1 MFKDIILI
9 KISAECPINLVLITN
24 CYDGD
29 TCYYKEN
36 PKAQSIPIRLMNID
50 TPEIKGECQEEIT
63 KAIKARDRVNQLI
76 RDSRNIK
83 VDIYYTDKY
92 NRYVGYIWLD
102 SINLNTILLGE
113 ELAKPYKRNID
124 WCK

>member
-1 MFKDIILI
+1 
-9 KISAECPINLVLITN
+9 
-24 CYDGD
+24 
-29 TCYYKEN
+29 
-36 PKAQSIPIRLMNID
+36 MNID